1 MDLFHLKLLIGL
13 WIYFIHQVDRQQ
25 VRIRG
30 LIEEQDSKIDEERS
44 LVERR
49 AQEQLRQVREE
60 AESQAGVNL
69 QGKQL
74 THLFILNSLF
84 TVDPHQ

>member
-1 MDLFHLKLLIGL
+1 VNIF
-13 WIYFIHQVDRQQ
+13 FHQVDRQQ

-60 AESQAGVNL
+60 AESQAGMNL
-69 QGKQL
+69 
-74 THLFILNSLF
+74 
-84 TVDPHQ
+84 

>member
-1 MDLFHLKLLIGL
+1 MFWIYFIWSLIGLWICFIWSLIGL
-13 WIYFIHQVDRQQ
+13 WIYFIYQVDRQQ

-49 AQEQLRQVREE
+49 AQEQLRQVRED

-69 QGKQL
+69 
-74 THLFILNSLF
+74 
-84 TVDPHQ
+84 

>member
-1 MDLFHLKLLIGL
+1 LDLFHLKLLIGL
-13 WIYFIHQVDRQQ
+13 WIFFIHQVDRQQ

-69 QGKQL
+69 
-74 THLFILNSLF
+74 
-84 TVDPHQ
+84 